1 MKLATQFALKKQLAS
16 YYFKTLQN
24 EFSCLKDYIFSSL
37 NVATNLSQ
45 IPVKIVRVRAL
56 LKCWMKSFENISS
69 GRIVIYT
76 CRQQAAS
83 SKQEAVCLRTIILS
97 PSLCFK
103 YHKQHTREKHGQI
116 ISPPCRNVQI
126 LSLAKLNPSWKE
138 TGCKRII
145 LLSVVWR
152 PFFFSLD

>member
-1 MKLATQFALKKQLAS
+1 MKLATQFALKKQLTS
-16 YYFKTLQN
+16 DYLKTFKI
-24 EFSCLKDYIFSSL
+24 EFCCLKDRIFSSL
-37 NVATNLSQ
+37 NVTTNLSQ
-45 IPVKIVRVRAL
+45 IPVKILRVWAVF
-56 LKCWMKSFENISS
+56 KCWMKSFANVSS
-69 GRIVIYT
+69 VRIVIYT

-83 SKQEAVCLRTIILS
+83 SKQEAVCLRNIILS

-145 LLSVVWR
+145 LLSVVWQ